1 MLLEPAVGK
10 VDHGYGKLGH
20 CPSFGTWGTVVGR
33 HWRVS
38 PLPSLAVLAE
48 RQHEQGR
55 TDMGATEDS
64 KCKTVWRLGKG
75 VTSFHHCC
83 LDSWLGLLL
92 NSLTVGQVHSATVLA
107 GCFPLRTQSE
117 CCKHYHVKMK
127 HGIEFL
133 WALELAL
140 RKSSS
145 SLKWYSRPPCLALP
159 CGYSTEWC
167 WGRGVVRKVGNNS
180 YQKAEVRGE
189 LPGWHLWAGCLPAGS
204 NYI

>member
-1 MLLEPAVGK
+1 MEPAVGK

-20 CPSFGTWGTVVGR
+20 RPSFGKWGTVVGR
-33 HWRVS
+33 HWRVC
-38 PLPSLAVLAE
+38 PPPSSAVLAE

-64 KCKTVWRLGKG
+64 ECKTVWWLGKG

-83 LDSWLGLLL
+83 LDSWLGPLL

-107 GCFPLRTQSE
+107 GCFLLRTQSE

-133 WALELAL
+133 WALELPL
-140 RKSSS
+140 RKVVRV
-145 SLKWYSRPPCLALP
+145 WNGIQDRPPSLYPVATAQN
-159 CGYSTEWC
+159 GAAG
-167 WGRGVVRKVGNNS
+167 GRGVVRKVGNNS
-180 YQKAEVRGE
+180 YQKAEVIGE
-189 LPGWHLWAGCLPAGS
+189 LPGWHLWAGRLPAGS